1 MRNFAAATVV
11 AVATAVLVAGALV
24 VTVVGSVES
33 LGALSGRTSIALT
46 DLPVTQSKATQVA
59 TIERLAHRSAVSVSV
74 LVPDR
79 DGRADVWNA
88 YSFRGTPSPPV
99 FRGTISV
106 APVGDGGELSLAAT
120 YIVDGSASDIAAF
133 LDGIRRSGYK
143 YADISPHVI
152 EALAATLEQPAT
164 LAAVLATALGVLIAL
179 VAESTR
185 RTSRQRLRFATG
197 WSQRAVAAREAREMG
212 ALVGFMVVIL
222 GVVVGTVFAVRHATG
237 PVLRFTAMELA
248 VVLIPTVGLLV
259 ALHVVLALVTFQK
272 PEPGAVARWP
282 AVVVATVGIAL
293 VVLGTADLQTTSE
306 RRAQSRSL
314 EQTLVREAG
323 HGDDVVLGTSPTE
336 FDQDVA
342 LGRIALGPLRDGT
355 ASMAQASFVDELTL
369 VGDASAALEEYT
381 DQIAAGNGDPV
392 LLVPEELAAHARA
405 LQQAASEELAE
416 SWKVEGLESPQQQ
429 SVHAAVVPSTAS
441 IARSVLDWTS
451 ALTPEIPTWPEV
463 PVLVVPDPADIAPN
477 RLGTT
482 VANGEVRFS
491 DRAALERAVHRADL
505 DDIVLQYRRVGTTV
519 EGELA
524 ALRSERR
531 TAGVALLA
539 TVFAVVFAGF
549 TLTVDHRT
557 RTRRAARLRFLTG
570 RHPIV
575 HHRRFVITGAVLAT
589 GAAAA
594 TWAQLDPGSTASL
607 PIAAI
612 TPVAVAL
619 VTVALVTVMLVVTA
633 REGRG
638 ER

>member
-1 MRNFAAATVV
+1 MRNFAVATVL

-120 YIVDGSASDIAAF
+120 YILDGSASDIAEF

-143 YADISPHVI
+143 YADVSPHVI

-179 VAESTR
+179 VAESAR
-185 RTSRQRLRFATG
+185 RASRQRLRFATG
-197 WSQRAVAAREAREMG
+197 WSQRAVAAREAREVG

-237 PVLRFTAMELA
+237 PVLRFTAIELA

-259 ALHVVLALVTFQK
+259 ALHVVLALVTCQK

-282 AVVVATVGIAL
+282 AVIVATAGIAL

-314 EQTLVREAG
+314 EQTLVREAR
-323 HGDDVVLGTSPTE
+323 HGDDVVLGTSSTE

-355 ASMAQASFVDELTL
+355 ASMAQVSFVDELTL
-369 VGDASAALEEYT
+369 VGDASAALEEYA
-381 DQIAAGNGDPV
+381 DRIAAGNGDPV
-392 LLVPEELAAHARA
+392 LLVPGELAAHTRA

-416 SWKVEGLESPQQQ
+416 SWEVEGLESPQQQ
-429 SVHAAVVPSTAS
+429 SVRAAVVPSTAS
-441 IARSVLDWTS
+441 IARAVLDWTS
-451 ALTPEIPTWPEV
+451 ALTPEIPTWPEA

-491 DRAALERAVHRADL
+491 DRAALERAVHRAGL
-505 DDIVLQYRRVGTTV
+505 DDIVLQYRRVGATV
-519 EGELA
+519 EGQLT

-531 TAGVALLA
+531 TAEVALLA

-575 HHRRFVITGAVLAT
+575 HHWRFVITGAVLAA

-594 TWAQLDPGSTASL
+594 TWALLEPGSTPSL

-612 TPVAVAL
+612 TPVAVVL
-619 VTVALVTVMLVVTA
+619 VTVVLLMVMLVVTA
-633 REGRG
+633 REGRR